1 MTGAPAPAPAPA
13 GSTPGAA
20 TEGALPESGR
30 QARFAAGVALAEK
43 ASEVVVLDLRGLA
56 GFTDFFVIA
65 TADSERRRRTV
76 AEAVERGIREE
87 FGRKPTHL
95 EGYPSAG
102 WLLADYVDF
111 VVHIFAGETRDLY
124 QLERLW
130 GDAERWVPERPPA
143 DALPAAPTAGGE
155 RPAAG
160 DEPPAAGDG
169 SPTAGA

>member
-1 MTGAPAPAPAPA
+1 M
-13 GSTPGAA
+13 
-20 TEGALPESGR
+20 
-30 QARFAAGVALAEK
+30 ALAEL

-76 AEAVERGIREE
+76 AEAVERRVREE

-95 EGYPSAG
+95 EGFPSAG

-124 QLERLW
+124 RLERLW

-143 DALPAAPTAGGE
+143 DPVPRAAPAGGGETPAADA
-155 RPAAG
+155 
-160 DEPPAAGDG
+160 
-169 SPTAGA
+169 

>member
-1 MTGAPAPAPAPA
+1 MS
-13 GSTPGAA
+13 GSATPPDPAA
-20 TEGALPESGR
+20 TEPAAAEPAAAEPAADASLPESGR
-30 QARFAAGVALAEK
+30 QARFAAGVALAEL

-76 AEAVERGIREE
+76 AEAVERRVREE

-95 EGYPSAG
+95 EGFPSAG

-143 DALPAAPTAGGE
+143 DPVPRAAPAGGGETPAADA
-155 RPAAG
+155 
-160 DEPPAAGDG
+160 
-169 SPTAGA
+169 

>member
-1 MTGAPAPAPAPA
+1 MSDSAAPPDPASPEPAA
-13 GSTPGAA
+13 DAS
-20 TEGALPESGR
+20 LPESGR
-30 QARFAAGVALAEK
+30 QARFAAGVALAEM

-76 AEAVERGIREE
+76 VEAVERRVREE

-95 EGYPSAG
+95 EGFPSAG

-124 QLERLW
+124 RLERLW
-130 GDAERWVPERPPA
+130 GDAERWIPERPPA
-143 DALPAAPTAGGE
+143 DSAPGATSPGG
-155 RPAAG
+155 RGTPAAG
-160 DEPPAAGDG
+160 A
-169 SPTAGA
+169 

>member
-1 MTGAPAPAPAPA
+1 MS
-13 GSTPGAA
+13 GSATPPDPAA
-20 TEGALPESGR
+20 TEPAAAEPAAAEPAADASLPESGR
-30 QARFAAGVALAEK
+30 QARFAAGVALAEL

-76 AEAVERGIREE
+76 AEAVERRVREE

-95 EGYPSAG
+95 EGFPSAG

-124 QLERLW
+124 RLERLW

-143 DALPAAPTAGGE
+143 DPVPRAAPAGGGETPAADA
-155 RPAAG
+155 
-160 DEPPAAGDG
+160 
-169 SPTAGA
+169 